1 MTRQRVRK
9 AIIIALVVLLFT
21 PKMLDPTSGLAA
33 NPMANDFV
41 FYSILIWSVAVLVH
55 VFWMNRKLFLSYFAK
70 VPNLSRR
77 GQLQIVV
84 LSLTV
89 FQIGLLVLNFG
100 MEWSTV
106 VFWWVIVFVL
116 LLIVHIWLNR
126 KVLSSYFGR
135 RWSMAIFALCCLG
148 FASLIIGGLAG

>member
-1 MTRQRVRK
+1 MTKQRTKK
-9 AIIIALVVLLFT
+9 AIVIALVVLLFT

-33 NPMANDFV
+33 NPVAKDFA

-55 VFWMNRKLFLSYFAK
+55 ILWMNRKLFLSYFTR
-70 VPNLSRR
+70 VPDLSRR

-84 LSLTV
+84 LLLVV
-89 FQIGLLVLNFG
+89 FQVGLLVLNFG
-100 MEWSTV
+100 MKWSATL
-106 VFWWVIVFVL
+106 FWWVIAFVL

-126 KVLSSYFGR
+126 KALSSYFGW

-148 FASLIIGGLAG
+148 FASLVIGGLVG